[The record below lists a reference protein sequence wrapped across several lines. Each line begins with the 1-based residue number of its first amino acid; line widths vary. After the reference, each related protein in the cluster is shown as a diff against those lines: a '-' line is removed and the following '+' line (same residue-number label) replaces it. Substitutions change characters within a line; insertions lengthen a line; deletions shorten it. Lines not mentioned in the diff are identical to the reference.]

1 MKDATCLT
9 DRMVE
14 KVLDVDGARGRQVTY
29 MILYEAYSIRFCD
42 TDKGRPMK
50 HLDDALTAHVQ
61 K

>member
-1 MKDATCLT
+1 
-9 DRMVE
+9 MVE